1 MNLIDRATALAF
13 HMKECREHDEVDAET
28 VDRLARLASAAGEL
42 AESAQEMA
50 EILDHCTFEVIR
62 IKGQYVSR
70 KDVVAIAYARSARF
84 RAIAEGRE

>member
-28 VDRLARLASAAGEL
+28 VDRLARLTIAAGEL
-42 AESAQEMA
+42 AEASAA
-50 EILDHCTFEVIR
+50 LDKAASEVAR
-62 IKGQYVSR
+62 LGAQTGSQWSR
-70 KDVVAIAYARSARF
+70 LTVASLKHRSALARF